1 MVQDP
6 LHSAQNKGNNHRKQD
21 QSKVVQDHLHSTQVA
36 GSHKMEDQFR
46 IQNNVK
52 VNQYQQK
59 QERYLAF
66 IGAMY
71 INMKGTD
78 VYNGQNIDMV
88 KKEKNLRI
96 LGTTRNILQE
106 QHMKAG
112 DTALIKDRVR
122 SNVNIKKNKAIIKF
136 TNIYTRTYIKQNR
149 TRHIK
154 YEYEEKHV

>member
-1 MVQDP
+1 
-6 LHSAQNKGNNHRKQD
+6 
-21 QSKVVQDHLHSTQVA
+21 
-36 GSHKMEDQFR
+36 MEDQFR

-136 TNIYTRTYIKQNR
+136 TNIYIYQAKPHETYQVRVRRKTCLNQAQ
-149 TRHIK
+149 TVERH
-154 YEYEEKHV
+154 